1 MDASAHE
8 PFVRR
13 CIELAQEAIDAGDH
27 PFGSVIVQNNET
39 VVEGRNRVNAGDVTA
54 HAEVE
59 GMRRAQRQLDRTDL
73 SDCVIYSNCEP
84 CPMCSFMIREL
95 KLKEVVFAL
104 SSPDMGGYS
113 RWNILQDEGL
123 VKYAP
128 AFTTPPT
135 VTTGVLAQEAAD
147 QFECAGWTIHGR

>member
-1 MDASAHE
+1 MSTPAHE

-13 CIELAQEAIDAGDH
+13 CIELAQEALDAGDH
-27 PFGSVIVQNNET
+27 PFGSVIVRDGEV
-39 VVEGRNRVNAGDVTA
+39 VVEGRNRVNAGDVTN

-59 GMRRAQRQLDRTDL
+59 AMRDAQRKPHTSDL
-73 SDCVIYSNCEP
+73 SAYTIYSNCEP
-84 CPMCSFMIREL
+84 CPMCAFMIREL

-128 AFTTPPT
+128 AFAAPPA
-135 VTTGVLAQEAAD
+135 VTTGVLEPEAAD
-147 QFECAGWTIHGR
+147 QFERAGWTIHGR